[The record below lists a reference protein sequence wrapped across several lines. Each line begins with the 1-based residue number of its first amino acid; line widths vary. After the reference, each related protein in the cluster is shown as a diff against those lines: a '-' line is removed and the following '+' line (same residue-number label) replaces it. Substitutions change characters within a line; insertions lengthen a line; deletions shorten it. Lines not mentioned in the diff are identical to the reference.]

1 VVLTLLYNLAVA
13 AAVVAALI
21 SLRWRRSPASWLAAL
36 VGVGAVAV
44 LLGPWL
50 AESGFSLF
58 RLWAYGLFVHATLL
72 LAGSAAIL
80 WKRPRWLSICSALLA
95 GLLAAVAVDAFLIEP
110 TWLEVTRV
118 ELPNSKLTQRV
129 RLVVLADLQTDRI
142 GAYERNV
149 LRRVLQEKPDLILF
163 AGDYLQTDGKRFE
176 RLRNEFNR
184 FLHEIGFSAPQGT
197 FAVGGNVDPA
207 GWPEIFSGLPVE
219 VIRVSSSFEVAGMH
233 LTCLGITDSFDH
245 SLVIH
250 PPADDG
256 FHIVLGHSPD
266 YALGS
271 IGADLL
277 IAGHTHGGQVR
288 LPLIGPPAVLSRIP
302 RAWSSGINDLPGG
315 GKLLV
320 SRGVGMERGGAPRLR
335 FLCRPELVVIDLVP
349 RVE

>member
-1 VVLTLLYNLAVA
+1 MVLILLYNLAVGV
-13 AAVVAALI
+13 AVAAALI
-21 SLRWRRSPASWLAAL
+21 FLWRKRSLASWLAAL
-36 VGVGAVAV
+36 ICVGTIAI
-44 LLGPWL
+44 LLGLCL
-50 AESGFSLF
+50 AEGRFSLL
-58 RLWAYGLFVHATLL
+58 RLWAYGLFGHATLL
-72 LAGSAAIL
+72 FAGSAAIL
-80 WKRPRWLSICSALLA
+80 WKKPRWLSICSALLA
-95 GLLAAVAVDAFLIEP
+95 AILAAVAVDAFLIEP

-118 ELPNSKLTQRV
+118 ELPSSKVKKRV

-142 GAYERNV
+142 GDYERDV
-149 LRRVLQEKPDLILF
+149 LRRVLQEKPDVILF
-163 AGDYLQTDGKRFE
+163 AGDYLQTEGNEFE
-176 RLRNEFNR
+176 RLCKELNR
-184 FLHEIGFSAPQGT
+184 FLHEIDFSAPQGT
-197 FAVGGNVDPA
+197 FAVSGNIDPA

-219 VIRVSSSFEVAGMH
+219 IVKRSSSFEVAGMH

-266 YALGS
+266 YALGE

-320 SRGVGMERGGAPRLR
+320 SRGVGMERDGAPRLR

-349 RVE
+349 QVE